1 MSDLYIVLIVALIA
15 WGGIFLYLLRLDLRV
30 GKLEKKDEK

>member
-15 WGGIFLYLLRLDLRV
+15 WGGIFFYLLWIDLRIR
-30 GKLEKKDEK
+30 KLEKKR